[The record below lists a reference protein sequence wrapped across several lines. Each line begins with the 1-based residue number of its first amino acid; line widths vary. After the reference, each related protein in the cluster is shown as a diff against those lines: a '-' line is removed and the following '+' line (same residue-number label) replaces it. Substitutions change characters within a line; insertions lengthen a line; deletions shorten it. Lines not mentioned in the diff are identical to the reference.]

1 MNSKQCTKCNQI
13 KLLTEFHKVNGKSEK
28 RRSICKLCHNEIYRN
43 NYKKDPKKYR
53 QYTTS
58 KPYRP
63 ELKRKANLKTF
74 GLTIQQY
81 EEMLQQQQGVC
92 AICTEI
98 CTSGKRLAVDH
109 CHVTGRVRQLLC
121 RRCNQSIGKF
131 NDDPVLLQKAVDYLL
146 KWQTSN

>member
-1 MNSKQCTKCNQI
+1 MNSKQCTKCGQV
-13 KLLTEFHKVNGKSEK
+13 KFLTEFHKVTQNSEQ

-43 NYKKDPKKYR
+43 NYKKNPEKYR
-53 QYTTS
+53 QYTNS
-58 KPYRP
+58 RPYRP

-81 EEMLQQQQGVC
+81 EEMLQLQQGVC
-92 AICTEI
+92 AICAET